1 MMNCWRYCRRHGIL
15 KLSSLILENVLMLL
29 PCMFLYITLYY
40 VMLCINYC
48 YCRLEFGST
57 EVNGEE
63 VKTNDILAMLSPEKE
78 KVPLQKVAMHHV
90 ILMMMLHHVQ
100 YQGLKARGNVEQWL
114 TLVEESMVTSLR
126 KITKAA
132 ITDYETKPRHEWATC
147 HPSQVSTCHE
157 QMH

>member
-1 MMNCWRYCRRHGIL
+1 
-15 KLSSLILENVLMLL
+15 
-29 PCMFLYITLYY
+29 
-40 VMLCINYC
+40 MLCINYC

-78 KVPLQKVAMHHV
+78 KVPLQKVAMDHV

-157 QMH
+157 CHEQMH